1 MTTRRELLWLACR
14 EKTCC
19 HAKVLV
25 TGHDVRRICDTL
37 SVKPWD
43 VVTACA
49 AEAGAPDGFRL
60 SAGGRFNQLALVRRP
75 GPEKA
80 CTFLWKVND
89 GHAQCGLG
97 DLRPGVCQAYPAV
110 IVDGM
115 LCANSSACTC
125 RRWSVFDL
133 DGDADRALLRTL
145 AAEQA
150 QYVGLVRRWNDEV
163 TAAPAGT
170 KWTFRQFCTW
180 LLDAYRGAPT

>member
-1 MTTRRELLWLACR
+1 MGPLTTRRELLWLACR

-25 TGHDVRRICDTL
+25 TGHDVRRICATL

-43 VVTACA
+43 VVTAVV

-60 SAGGRFNQLALVRRP
+60 SPGGRFHQLALVKRP
-75 GPEKA
+75 GPERA

-97 DLRPGVCQAYPAV
+97 ELRPGVCQAYPAV

-133 DGDADRALLRTL
+133 DGDADRSLLRTL
-145 AAEQA
+145 AAEQSE
-150 QYVGLVRRWNDEV
+150 YVALVGRWNEQL
-163 TAAPAGT
+163 GE
-170 KWTFRQFCTW
+170 KRTFRQYCTW
-180 LLDAYRGAPT
+180 LLDAYAGAPA